1 MTHIDTYSH
10 RIPHKY
16 TQIHTFY
23 THLHTNC
30 HIFGWV
36 TKNHTYIY
44 ISIYIY
50 NKFIPFY
57 RIQNESYHP
66 PPRPTTTYKEK
77 KFFNQKTKQT
87 NENQNQIIHSI
98 MDSFIQRLKDSM
110 KSIEIPR
117 IPKSSKNRGTP
128 LGPKNPLFRH
138 FQAFSQPLQKTRF
151 FTIFR
156 PPKPIQNQFK
166 SKKSMKS
173 IEKSKENQRKSI
185 KIQKNSKKDI
195 HS

>member
-1 MTHIDTYSH
+1 VGHKKSH
-10 RIPHKY
+10 
-16 TQIHTFY
+16 
-23 THLHTNC
+23 
-30 HIFGWV
+30 V
-36 TKNHTYIY
+36 YIY

-50 NKFIPFY
+50 NKIIHSTVHVPL
-57 RIQNESYHP
+57 
-66 PPRPTTTYKEK
+66 TTTHTKKK

-98 MDSFIQRLKDSM
+98 IDSFIQRLKDSM

-173 IEKSKENQRKSI
+173 IEKSNENQKKSI

>member
-10 RIPHKY
+10 RIPHKL
-16 TQIHTFY
+16 TQ
-23 THLHTNC
+23 LHTNT
-30 HIFGWV
+30 HIYTQTPTSLGGSYKITRSYICIQYIQLHTFIQRK
-36 TKNHTYIY
+36 KNSNQKKSKHHTTI
-44 ISIYIY
+44 
-50 NKFIPFY
+50 
-57 RIQNESYHP
+57 
-66 PPRPTTTYKEK
+66 KEK

-87 NENQNQIIHSI
+87 NENQIQIIHSI
-98 MDSFIQRLKDSM
+98 IDSFIQRLKDSM